1 MDPRF
6 TSAAWGWR
14 RFLLHFGGA
23 WGVSSAVL
31 YALFAAGVPHSTR
44 WLAAGFFAA
53 CVVLLIIERR
63 ETRAGQSSGK
73 AAVDLLAK
81 CAGLA
86 VSVFTSGLWW
96 V

>member
-23 WGVSSAVL
+23 WGVSSATL
-31 YALFAAGVPHSTR
+31 YVLFALGVPHSPR
-44 WLAAGFFAA
+44 FLAVGFIAS
-53 CVVLLIIERR
+53 CIVLVILELR
-63 ETRAGQSSGK
+63 ETRAGQSRGK

-81 CAGLA
+81 CGGLA
-86 VSVFTSGLWW
+86 ISIFTAGLWW